1 MRKLIA
7 AIALAALLALPNLA
21 QAKFETGGGG
31 GSGGSGG
38 SASACAD
45 QVLDMELSA
54 NELSANEQIMADAWK
69 SHMHARKAAAFE
81 GTD

>member
-1 MRKLIA
+1 MRKVIA
-7 AIALAALLALPNLA
+7 ATALAALLALPGLA
-21 QAKFETGGGG
+21 QAKYEAGEGGGRPNG
-31 GSGGSGG
+31 P
-38 SASACAD
+38 SACAN

>member
-1 MRKLIA
+1 
-7 AIALAALLALPNLA
+7 
-21 QAKFETGGGG
+21 
-31 GSGGSGG
+31 
-38 SASACAD
+38 
-45 QVLDMELSA
+45 MELSA